1 MGTRTGY
8 PSRVARAAWTPNEEQ
23 KKLMAA
29 IKRAKRKWD
38 DAEVEYKALLAK
50 GGEAEIPV
58 AHLAQELSVE
68 RKTIYRHLGRS
79 MT

>member
-8 PSRVARAAWTPNEEQ
+8 SPRVPRAAWTPNEEQ

-29 IKRAKRKWD
+29 IKRAKKKWD
-38 DAEVEYKALLAK
+38 DAEMEYKALLAK
-50 GGEAEIPV
+50 GGEAELPV
-58 AHLAQELSVE
+58 AFMSQELGVE